1 MKKMKRIL
9 AFVMAVLLVLS
20 FFNIGNDPGKVNAS
34 QDTEGPVISD
44 AKITYNDE
52 EEYVEFSAKI
62 KDAQS
67 GIKTI
72 QYEINPDDLESV
84 ESSQQYEYGKNSK
97 GIYTEGESNQPF
109 EINQEPDAEN
119 LVKIKINYDELNG
132 NYDNIIKFV
141 VTNNSGKVLVQ
152 NSKDSKYETYIS
164 KNTDTISIEDIVINS
179 IEDSTKKFDEIH
191 TNVCGDQL
199 TIIKEAFEVKVT
211 VKTKA
216 TNNNGN
222 NSIIKVELCDDAGN
236 ILKDDSTNK
245 KKQQNDTIEAAF
257 DIKDEFCADNLSV
270 KVTDSENHIIIKKIS
285 DDINELKNKIVFEK
299 QPATITSNYDNCEL
313 DSYNNYWINKKGGN
327 FTVNIGDEQSG
338 ISEYTISQLYWATAD
353 EEANDT
359 EQSNWK
365 IIKNQVID
373 TYETQVTED
382 LNPEVDGIYEYKIE
396 VTDNSGNSNTEKFK
410 LCVDKSD
417 PKVNVEISAGETQI
431 GNTKWCDAKG
441 KMSLNLSFEASQSP
455 VKNISLKING
465 KRVEEFDEENI
476 DYRKLTKGSY
486 SIEAFDINKYINE
499 SDNNYEIEAEI
510 TSESGN
516 SSSSKKECFVD
527 KSNPTI
533 SKIQVINNANKAED
547 VTTLGSGVYSNSNI
561 TLKVNATD
569 AEGETGI
576 DKVIV
581 RYLKNNKQ
589 EEKSANAKSA
599 DGTYDFI
606 LEAPDNGEV
615 CYENIE
621 VIAYD
626 RIGHCSTETP
636 KIQNI
641 AGKES
646 GANFVMQEK
655 VVPKLKVEL
664 PETDSQ
670 NSKCKEIW
678 YNKNHSFTVAATDD
692 ESGIKDAAI
701 YVNNVLLENT
711 EFMPNLLE
719 TAIEYDS
726 LGNQKKI
733 TYKLDTENICKYLEQ
748 MKLSPEDGKYN
759 IKIQVLDNANNIVID
774 NTNSFCIDTEAPVI
788 NEFSFS
794 RQTADGIESVKEFMD
809 DSDYKYFFDDKFSLN
824 VKVSDGKISCGLNNI
839 SYRLVYDQNDNNG
852 KVINGKSDIQN
863 GFATIEIPKGFK
875 GKVFVKACD
884 FADNSSDE
892 VTTGGFVVDES
903 TPEITVSSI
912 KDTDKKDKNGNKIFA
927 NDVNFKVTV
936 SDTVSGIKNIT
947 ASVNTDTEN
956 TSTPAE
962 IDALKTYKVGDT
974 LDDGW
979 VVTAIDRNLV
989 TEVTKQYN
997 ITEDVNDFS
1006 AEFVAE
1012 DKSNNNSEL
1021 AKSETFTIDK
1031 TAPVINIT
1039 FPEGLESDPTLYNK
1053 DKPAQIDIS
1062 VYERNFDADLITAE
1076 IDNTY
1081 SENIPV
1087 LTFSATDKPYVYT
1100 ASLKFQEGDY
1110 SVDLSGTDLAG
1121 NNAVIKYNDSDMTSF
1136 HTMFSVDETEPVIS
1150 TNFASFTTPDDTE
1163 GQNFFNDTKEATI
1176 TCTEHN
1182 FDPESMDVKVY
1193 EKMPGESF
1201 EMSQEN
1207 ETSYAVYSAEGWV
1220 DDADNPDVH
1229 ILDMNFSEDGIYKIE
1244 VNPKDKAENEGIGEQ
1259 TAVFEIDT
1267 TAPVIVSRNDEMVE
1281 PDDTSELEVYS
1292 FENKD
1297 DAAPKLEFDDVNF
1310 DHLEYAITKFAPQY
1324 NGERE
1329 ISEVTGKLTS
1339 GEKNTKEFTLP
1350 EFDKDGVYSIDVVA
1364 VDKAGN
1370 RSVVVQDTYMR
1381 MINTDV
1387 LAYIEDSHPAIEG
1400 NKGTGWYSIE
1410 DEDGPLSKRPDTFD
1424 DLKIAVFTKATAQAM
1439 VTLNSNDGDNIDVET
1454 QQTENGVAHGVNLC
1468 RYTVS
1473 GSFFKD
1479 TFREDTDAEYYLTV
1493 STLGESI
1500 ELGEIHIDNIAPQ
1513 CKLPGYFHDWG
1524 WMRGENPE
1532 PITITDINEKID
1544 TDLSK
1549 VYVDGKVVD
1558 SAYDSKAN
1566 TLSFDI
1572 SKGNHSV
1579 GISLVDT
1586 AGNAYDIPEIT
1597 NLYVG
1602 NLRLYVGTGIVIV
1615 GSISVL
1621 IVFRKRKKEKK

>member
-34 QDTEGPVISD
+34 QDNEGQVISD

-62 KDAQS
+62 KDVQS

-84 ESSQQYEYGKNSK
+84 ESSQKFEYGENSNA
-97 GIYTEGESNQPF
+97 IYTEGDNSQPF
-109 EINQEPDAEN
+109 QINKEPDAEN
-119 LVKIKINYDELNG
+119 LVKIKINYDDLND
-132 NYDNIIKFV
+132 NYNNIIKFV

-164 KNTDTISIEDIVINS
+164 KKAALITIDDITINS
-179 IEDSTKKFDEIH
+179 KEDTARGFDAIH

-199 TIIKEAFEVKVT
+199 TIMKEAFTIKATVKVN
-211 VKTKA
+211 A
-216 TNNNGN
+216 ANNGN
-222 NSIIKVELCDDAGN
+222 NSAIKVELCDDAGN
-236 ILKDDSTNK
+236 ILKDDSTNTK
-245 KKQQNDTIEAAF
+245 TQQSDAIEVSF
-257 DIKDEFCADNLSV
+257 DIDDEICVDNLSI
-270 KVTDSENHIIIKKIS
+270 KVTDSENHIIIQKIS
-285 DDINELKNKIVFEK
+285 DAIKELKNKLVFEK
-299 QPATITSNYDNCEL
+299 NPATITANYDNCEL
-313 DSYNNYWINKKGGN
+313 DAYNNYWINKKGGN

-382 LNPEVDGIYEYKIE
+382 LNTEVDGIYEYKIE

-516 SSSSKKECFVD
+516 SNSSKKECFVD

-561 TLKVNATD
+561 TLKVNAID

-626 RIGHCSTETP
+626 KIGHCSTETP
-636 KIQNI
+636 NIQNI

-646 GANFVMQEK
+646 GTNFVMQEK

-670 NSKCKEIW
+670 NSKCHQIW
-678 YNKNHSFTVAATDD
+678 YNKNHSFTVAVADE

-711 EFMPNLLE
+711 DFMPDLLE

-726 LGNQKKI
+726 QGNQKKI

-748 MKLSPEDGKYN
+748 MKHSPEDGKYN
-759 IKIQVLDNANNIVID
+759 LKIQVSDNANNMVID
-774 NTNSFCIDTEAPVI
+774 NTSSFSIDTEAPVI
-788 NEFSFS
+788 NEISFS
-794 RQTADGIESVKEFMD
+794 RQTADGIESVKEFTD
-809 DSDYKYFFDDKFSLN
+809 DSDYKYFFNDTFSLS
-824 VKVSDGKISCGLNNI
+824 VKVSDGKISCGLNKI
-839 SYRLVYDQNDNNG
+839 SYKLVYDQNDNNG
-852 KVINGKSDIQN
+852 KIMNGTSDIHD
-863 GFATIEIPKGFK
+863 GVATIEIPKGFK
-875 GKVFVKACD
+875 GRVFVKACD
-884 FADNSSDE
+884 FADNSSNE
-892 VTTGGFVVDES
+892 VTTAGFVVDES
-903 TPEITVSSI
+903 DPEITVSSI
-912 KDTDKKDKNGNKIFA
+912 KDTDQKDKNGNKIFA

-936 SDTVSGIKNIT
+936 SDTVSGIKKIT
-947 ASVNTDTEN
+947 ASVNSDSGN
-956 TSTPAE
+956 TSTLTE
-962 IDALKTYKVGDT
+962 MDASKTYKVGDL

-1006 AEFVAE
+1006 AEFVST
-1012 DKSNNNSEL
+1012 DKSNNNSET

-1031 TAPVINIT
+1031 TAPVIDVT

-1053 DKPAQIDIS
+1053 DKPAQIDIT

-1076 IDNTY
+1076 IENTY
-1081 SENIPV
+1081 NENIPS

-1110 SVDLSGTDLAG
+1110 NVALSGTDLAG
-1121 NNAVIKYNDSDMTSF
+1121 NNAVIKYNNSDMTSF
-1136 HTMFSVDETEPVIS
+1136 RTMFSVDETEPVIS
-1150 TNFASFTTPDDTE
+1150 TNFSAFTGADNTE
-1163 GQNFFNDTKEATI
+1163 GQNFFHETKEAVI

-1182 FDPESMDVKVY
+1182 FDSESMDVKVY

-1207 ETSYAVYSAEGWV
+1207 ETSYIVYSAEGWV

-1229 ILDMNFSEDGIYKIE
+1229 ILDMKFSEDGIYKIE
-1244 VNPKDKAENEGIGEQ
+1244 VNPKDKAENAGAGEQ

-1267 TAPVIVSRNDEMVE
+1267 TAPVIVSRNEEVVE
-1281 PDDTSELEVYS
+1281 PDDTSELEIYS

-1310 DHLEYAITKFAPQY
+1310 DHLEYAITKFTPQY

-1329 ISEVTGKLTS
+1329 ISEVTGRLTS

-1350 EFDKDGVYSIDVVA
+1350 EFDKDGVYSVDVVA

-1370 RSVVVQDTYMR
+1370 RSTVVQDTYMR

-1387 LAYIEDSHPAIEG
+1387 LAYIEDSHPAIDG

-1454 QQTENGVAHGVNLC
+1454 QQDENGVAHGVNLC

-1473 GSFFKD
+1473 GNFFKD

-1524 WMRGENPE
+1524 WMRGEKPE

-1544 TDLSK
+1544 TDLTK
-1549 VYVDGKVVD
+1549 VYVDGKEVD
-1558 SAYDSKAN
+1558 STYDSKAN

-1579 GISLVDT
+1579 GVSLVDT

-1602 NLRLYVGTGIVIV
+1602 NLRLYVGIGMFIV
-1615 GSISVL
+1615 GSTSLFI
-1621 IVFRKRKKEKK
+1621 IFRKRKKAKK

>member
-72 QYEINPDDLESV
+72 QYEINPDDLESA

-97 GIYTEGESNQPF
+97 DIYTEGESNQPF

-164 KNTDTISIEDIVINS
+164 KNTDTISIEDIEINS

-285 DDINELKNKIVFEK
+285 DVINELKNKIVFEK

-365 IIKNQVID
+365 IIKKQVID

-547 VTTLGSGVYSNSNI
+547 VTMLGSGVYSNSNI
-561 TLKVNATD
+561 TLKVNAAD

-1310 DHLEYAITKFAPQY
+1310 DHLEYAITKFTPQY

-1602 NLRLYVGTGIVIV
+1602 NLRLYVGIGIIIV

-1621 IVFRKRKKEKK
+1621 IVFRKRKKAKK

>member
-72 QYEINPDDLESV
+72 QYELNPDDLESV

-313 DSYNNYWINKKGGN
+313 DSHNNYWINKKGGN

-1329 ISEVTGKLTS
+1329 ISEVTGRLTS

-1350 EFDKDGVYSIDVVA
+1350 EFDKDGVYSVDVVA

-1370 RSVVVQDTYMR
+1370 RSTVVQDTYMR

-1387 LAYIEDSHPAIEG
+1387 LAYIEDSHPAIDG

-1454 QQTENGVAHGVNLC
+1454 QQDENGVAHGVNLC

-1473 GSFFKD
+1473 GNFFKD

-1524 WMRGENPE
+1524 WMRGEKPE

-1544 TDLSK
+1544 TDLTK
-1549 VYVDGKVVD
+1549 VYVDGKEVD
-1558 SAYDSKAN
+1558 STYDSKEN

-1572 SKGNHSV
+1572 SKGNHSLGV
-1579 GISLVDT
+1579 
-1586 AGNAYDIPEIT
+1586 
-1597 NLYVG
+1597 
-1602 NLRLYVGTGIVIV
+1602 
-1615 GSISVL
+1615 
-1621 IVFRKRKKEKK
+1621 

>member
-1 MKKMKRIL
+1 MKKRKRIL
-9 AFVMAVLLVLS
+9 ALVMAVLLVFS
-20 FFNIGNDPGKVNAS
+20 FFNIGNDPGRVNAS
-34 QDTEGPVISD
+34 QDDEGPVISD

-62 KDAQS
+62 KDVQS

-72 QYEINPDDLESV
+72 QYEINPDNLEDA
-84 ESSQQYEYGKNSK
+84 ESSQKFEYGENSNA
-97 GIYTEGESNQPF
+97 IYTEGDNSQPF
-109 EINQEPDAEN
+109 QINKEPDAEN
-119 LVKIKINYDELNG
+119 LVKIKINYDDLND
-132 NYDNIIKFV
+132 NYNNIIKFV

-164 KNTDTISIEDIVINS
+164 KKAALITIDDITINS
-179 IEDSTKKFDEIH
+179 KEDTARGFDAIH

-199 TIIKEAFEVKVT
+199 TIMKEAFTIKATVKVN
-211 VKTKA
+211 A
-216 TNNNGN
+216 ANNGN
-222 NSIIKVELCDDAGN
+222 NSAIKVELCDDAGN
-236 ILKDDSTNK
+236 ILKDDSTNTK
-245 KKQQNDTIEAAF
+245 TQQSDAIEVSF
-257 DIKDEFCADNLSV
+257 DIDDEICVDNLSI
-270 KVTDSENHIIIKKIS
+270 KVTDSENHIIIQKIS
-285 DDINELKNKIVFEK
+285 DAIKELKNKLVFEK
-299 QPATITSNYDNCEL
+299 NPATITANYGNCEL
-313 DSYNNYWINKKGGN
+313 DAYNNYWINKKGGS
-327 FTVNIGDEQSG
+327 FAVNICDEQSG
-338 ISEYTISQLYWATAD
+338 IREYTISQLYWATVDD
-353 EEANDT
+353 EENDT
-359 EQSNWK
+359 DRSNWTT
-365 IIKNQVID
+365 ITNQVID
-373 TYETQVTED
+373 TYETQAAED
-382 LNPEVDGIYEYKIE
+382 LNPEADGIYEYKIE
-396 VTDNSGNSNTEKFK
+396 TTDNSGNTNTENFK

-417 PKVNVEISAGETQI
+417 PKINVEISAGSNDI
-431 GNTKWCDAKG
+431 DNKKWCDVNG
-441 KMSLNLSFEASQSP
+441 KMSLNLSFEASESP

-465 KRVEEFDEENI
+465 KRVEEFDEGNI

-486 SIEAFDINKYINE
+486 SIESFDINKYIND
-499 SDNNYEIEAEI
+499 SDNDYEIEAEI
-510 TSESGN
+510 ISESGN
-516 SSSSKKECFVD
+516 SSKAKRECSVD
-527 KSNPTI
+527 KSNPVI
-533 SKIQVINNANKAED
+533 SKIQVINNANEAED
-547 VTTLGSGVYSNSNI
+547 VTTLESGMYSNSNM
-561 TLKVNATD
+561 TLKVNAED
-569 AEGETGI
+569 ADGETGI
-576 DKVIV
+576 DKVVV
-581 RYLKNNKQ
+581 RYLKNKEQ
-589 EEKSANAKSA
+589 QEKSANVRSA
-599 DGTYDFI
+599 DGTYDFTFDA
-606 LEAPDNGEV
+606 LENGEV

-626 RIGHCSTETP
+626 KIGHCSTETP
-636 KIQNI
+636 NIQNI

-646 GANFVMQEK
+646 GTNFVMQEK

-670 NSKCKEIW
+670 NSKCHQIW
-678 YNKNHSFTVAATDD
+678 YNKNHSFTVAVADE

-711 EFMPNLLE
+711 DFMPDLLE

-726 LGNQKKI
+726 QGNQKKI

-748 MKLSPEDGKYN
+748 MKHSPEDGKYN
-759 IKIQVLDNANNIVID
+759 LKIQVSDNANNMVID
-774 NTNSFCIDTEAPVI
+774 NTSSFSIDTEAPVI
-788 NEFSFS
+788 NEMSFS
-794 RQTADGIESVKEFMD
+794 RQTADGIESVKEFTD
-809 DSDYKYFFDDKFSLN
+809 DSDYKYFFNDTFSLS
-824 VKVSDGKISCGLNNI
+824 VKVSDGKISCGLNKI
-839 SYRLVYDQNDNNG
+839 SYKLVYDQNDNNG
-852 KVINGKSDIQN
+852 KIMNGTSDIHD
-863 GFATIEIPKGFK
+863 GVATIEIPKGFK
-875 GKVFVKACD
+875 GRVFVKACD
-884 FADNSSDE
+884 FADNSSNE
-892 VTTGGFVVDES
+892 VTTAGFVVDES
-903 TPEITVSSI
+903 DPEITVSSI
-912 KDTDKKDKNGNKIFA
+912 KDTDQKDKNGNKIFA

-936 SDTVSGIKNIT
+936 SDTVSGIKKIT
-947 ASVNTDTEN
+947 ASVNSDSGN
-956 TSTPAE
+956 TSTLTE
-962 IDALKTYKVGDT
+962 MDASKTYKVGDL

-1006 AEFVAE
+1006 AEFVST
-1012 DKSNNNSEL
+1012 DKSNNNSET

-1031 TAPVINIT
+1031 TAPVIDVT

-1053 DKPAQIDIS
+1053 DKPAQIDIT

-1076 IDNTY
+1076 IENTY
-1081 SENIPV
+1081 NENIPS

-1110 SVDLSGTDLAG
+1110 NVALSGTDLAG
-1121 NNAVIKYNDSDMTSF
+1121 NNAVIKYNNSDMTSF
-1136 HTMFSVDETEPVIS
+1136 RTMFSVDETEPVIS
-1150 TNFASFTTPDDTE
+1150 TNFSAFTGADNTE
-1163 GQNFFNDTKEATI
+1163 GQNFFHETKEAVI

-1207 ETSYAVYSAEGWV
+1207 ETSYIVYSAEGWV

-1229 ILDMNFSEDGIYKIE
+1229 ILDMKFSEDGIYKIE
-1244 VNPKDKAENEGIGEQ
+1244 VNPKDKAENAGAGEQ

-1267 TAPVIVSRNDEMVE
+1267 TAPVIVSRNEEVVE
-1281 PDDTSELEVYS
+1281 PDDTSELEIYS

-1310 DHLEYAITKFAPQY
+1310 DHLEYAITKFTPQY

-1329 ISEVTGKLTS
+1329 ISEVTGRLTS

-1350 EFDKDGVYSIDVVA
+1350 EFDKDGVYSVDVVA

-1370 RSVVVQDTYMR
+1370 RSTVVQDTYMR

-1387 LAYIEDSHPAIEG
+1387 LAYIEDSHPAIDG

-1454 QQTENGVAHGVNLC
+1454 QQDENGVAHGVNLC

-1473 GSFFKD
+1473 GNFFKD

-1524 WMRGENPE
+1524 WMRGEKPE

-1544 TDLSK
+1544 TDLTK
-1549 VYVDGKVVD
+1549 VYVDGKEVD
-1558 SAYDSKAN
+1558 STYDSKAN

-1579 GISLVDT
+1579 GVSLVDT

-1602 NLRLYVGTGIVIV
+1602 NLRLYVGIGMFIV
-1615 GSISVL
+1615 GSTSLFI
-1621 IVFRKRKKEKK
+1621 IFRKRKKAKK